1 MLKAYIF
8 HKSSMIKLKKFKT
21 KALDLKRSK
30 IRASEQQLSR
40 PQSFQRVM
48 IMKPLVWQVL
58 LVAMPQLNLKLGP
71 PLLTKHH
78 FHSKALYLLN
88 K

>member
-30 IRASEQQLSR
+30 IRASE
-40 PQSFQRVM
+40 
-48 IMKPLVWQVL
+48 
-58 LVAMPQLNLKLGP
+58 
-71 PLLTKHH
+71 
-78 FHSKALYLLN
+78 
-88 K
+88 